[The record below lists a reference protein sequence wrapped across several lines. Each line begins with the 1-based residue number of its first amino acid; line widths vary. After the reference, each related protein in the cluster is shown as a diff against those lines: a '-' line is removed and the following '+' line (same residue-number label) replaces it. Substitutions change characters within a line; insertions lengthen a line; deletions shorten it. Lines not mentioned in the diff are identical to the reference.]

1 LNVVVNPALQA
12 FVAQLGDELLMAQVL
27 VRRMVGGY
35 ELRHDA
41 DRDRALAALR
51 VVPLSELRALAQ
63 ATAAGAFR
71 PLKSAPNLPSGWRA
85 PLANDAELEAALQQL
100 YPGAV
105 ADWFAARQSPPPVT
119 GYREFTARQ
128 TGMYRITTMLADE
141 QAGQVVRACCHRR
154 FCLKRRLWTVGNLPP
169 DAAGEKSIIPC
180 LEPCALLL
188 EFARQAVRLKQ
199 EQEAEGAGKSA
210 PQDAATVRAELEA
223 ALQRTGGGEREADFS
238 SPSNPRRLQLTL
250 EQLNADPTQGLAS
263 GPAVDRLARE

>member
-1 LNVVVNPALQA
+1 MVNPALQA

-27 VRRMVGGY
+27 IRRVGGGY
-35 ELRHDA
+35 ALRHES
-41 DRDRALAALR
+41 DRNRELAALR
-51 VVPLSELRALAQ
+51 LVPLSELRALAQ
-63 ATAAGAFR
+63 TTAAGAFR

-85 PLANDAELEAALQQL
+85 HLANDAELEAALRQL

-105 ADWFAARQSPPPVT
+105 ADWFAARQSPPPAT

-154 FCLKRRLWTVGNLPP
+154 FCLKQRLWTVGNVPP

-188 EFARQAVRLKQ
+188 EFARQAVRLQQ

-210 PQDAATVRAELEA
+210 PRDAATVRAELAA
-223 ALQRTGGGEREADFS
+223 ALERTGGGEREADFS
-238 SPSNPRRLQLTL
+238 SPSNPRRLQLAL
-250 EQLNADPTQGLAS
+250 EQLHADSTQGLAS
-263 GPAVDRLARE
+263 GPAVDRLAGE